1 MAGIKTPLSSLGSEF
16 AGLTPEISRPS
27 SVAGDKRSLV
37 VSYESVETRIT
48 LSASQFG
55 LASQLWKLFT
65 EGLPSSIPVNDL
77 SIKEGLVAEFI
88 HFCTMRSSD
97 ETDTDD
103 AATTLQLLES
113 LLEAFDQDILGGND
127 IHSAVFNQDIQRKNP
142 IIKTYFAAMGA
153 LSRKPK
159 HQPSLLL
166 QSATD
171 GPSRI
176 YALFGGQGNDEK
188 YFDDLKDT
196 YNTYTDILRRWVFSG
211 ARLLEN
217 LAAGADVKTHF
228 RNGFS
233 LMDWLE
239 KPDSEPQSS
248 YLLSAPVS
256 MPLIGLLQISHFIVA
271 CQNMGLSPR
280 EMHSHLSGVT
290 GHSQGIVVAM
300 VTSISDTWEDF
311 HRYALDALRIL
322 FYIACRSHET
332 YPPQFIPESIRQ
344 DAEDNGEGV
353 PSPMLRVRNLRHEQ
367 LQKIIDKVNSYLPT
381 ESHVAISLFNGP
393 QNLVV
398 TGPPLSLYGL
408 SRHLRGLKPSKTSRE
423 AHIPASKRK
432 PKIDHRFLPI
442 TAPFHSTYLEE
453 VASLVVHDLGDLKI
467 TGSQL
472 RIPLYATTDGHDM
485 RVHRDRNLIPEI
497 VSMIAHEPVH
507 WEKATTF
514 PEATH
519 MIDFGPGGSAGVGV
533 VTMHNKTGQG
543 VRLLLGSSMKHSEE
557 YGNKGEIFNRDP
569 EYSVVYA
576 ENWAET
582 YKPRLIRDTSNNI
595 IVHTKFSQLLGLPPI
610 MVAGMTPTTVPWDF
624 VSATMNAGYHIE
636 LAGGGYYNKASM
648 EEAIN
653 KIVQNGIPGRGVTC
667 NIIYASPNSVRWQIP
682 MLQELRA
689 KGVPIDGIA
698 IGAGVPSVDVANEY
712 IETLGL
718 KHIAFKPGSVEAI
731 QQVIDIARENKSFPV
746 MLQWTGGRGGGHHS
760 YEDFHQPILE
770 MYGRIRSCKNIILV
784 AGSGFG
790 GAEDTL
796 PYLTGEWTKGFNVA
810 SPMPFDGILLGS
822 RVMTVKEAHTSNE
835 AKQLIVNIPGVDDA
849 AWDQTYTR
857 PTGGIITV
865 RSEMGEPIHKI
876 ATRGVLFWAEM
887 DRTVF
892 SIADKK
898 ARVVF
903 LKENKQR
910 IIDGLNSDF
919 QKVWF
924 GRHENGYACELSEM
938 TLAGVVKRMAELL
951 YVKHQARWVHHG
963 LQQLTFNF
971 LQWVEDIVS
980 DATDVTKPRFWQSVG
995 QIDEP
1000 FMAIEKF
1007 LISYPKAA
1015 SQLMDTSS
1023 IQMFLHLCRR
1033 RGQKPVPFIPVL
1045 DEEFE
1050 VWFKKDS
1057 LWQSEDVQA
1066 VPGQDVGRTCILHGP
1081 VAAKHSKIANEPI
1094 KNLLDNINSKWVKA
1108 LAENGYDEDQPQ
1120 TPLTEDG
1127 LSYIPSEISLTRT
1140 YDPLLLSDEIP
1151 STENWMARLAGTQK
1165 GWRQALF
1172 SRKTIVQG
1180 YSLVEN
1186 PIQRVFAPR
1195 EGICVEV
1202 EENTSSEQCV
1212 VRLFERES
1220 KCSSQTLVVE
1230 VRAVEQGLI
1239 KAILFESRT
1248 FTGTPA
1254 GLELLFSYHPEIPF
1268 APIREVVSDK
1278 IDRVKDFYHQLWFG
1292 EPLSS
1297 AGDLS
1302 QDDEFHGDAV
1312 TVTAED
1318 IKKFTQCVGSL
1329 SAAAG
1334 RSKSQKVIAPMDYA
1348 IVVAWKSVMKPLFAK
1363 TISGNLM
1370 KLVHLSNEFRTLASS
1385 PMQEGDIL
1393 SSRAHIRAILNED
1406 SGKIV
1411 EVVSIISR
1419 DGVDAVEVVSRFM
1432 YRGSYDDYNTAF
1444 QQVKEPKVEL
1454 HLQSTKDVAVL
1465 HSKPW
1470 FTPNN
1475 PDLDLRGFK
1484 LTFEL
1489 ETHLQFQSKSVYR
1502 QLRCFGPVFGRSP
1515 AGETIEL
1522 AYVNH
1527 TVGVSYS
1534 NPIMDYLKRYGTLVE
1549 QPVLFQSPVTLGGG
1563 EIQFHSPPS
1572 NEEYA
1577 VVSGDYNP
1585 IHVSPTFAAYAEL
1598 PDTITHGMH
1607 MSAKV
1612 RSLLEQLTVADGS
1625 RGFRSY
1631 QCNFVG
1637 MVLPEDDVELVLQH
1651 IGMVNGRKLVH
1662 AEARR
1667 AGTGDKLVVAE
1678 AEIEQPSTAF
1688 LFTGQGSQERGMG
1701 MDLYA
1706 SSPAARKVWDL
1717 ADKHFLENFGFRITD
1732 IVRKDPKELK
1742 IHFGGSRG
1750 RAIRENYMALRCEM
1764 IHADGRTTSE
1774 KIFKGITED
1783 SKSHTFHSSVGLLS
1797 STQFTQPALTL
1808 MEKAI
1813 IEDMKNKGLLADNCS
1828 FAGHSLGEYS
1838 ALTAIAEIMPIE
1850 SLVSVVFYRG
1860 LTMQMAVE
1868 RDEQGRSNFS
1878 MCAVDPSRLSKT
1890 FTEDRL
1896 RYLVSLI
1903 ASETGWL
1910 LEIVNYNVANSQY
1923 VCAGDLRALDTL
1935 TTIINKISQ
1944 NQPRFQALLGPQT
1957 LPVEELRSSVVETL
1971 QHSASLSKTKPQPIQ
1986 LQRGVATVPLKGI
1999 DVPFHSSFLSPGIN
2013 AFRAC
2018 LYKYI
2023 DRETLDA
2030 DRLVGKYIPN
2040 LTARPFEVTEEYFR
2054 HVFRLTKSPVV
2065 AKVLSEWKD
2074 YMDVE
2079 RGVERIARP
2088 GVVVGA

>member
-1 MAGIKTPLSSLGSEF
+1 MTGIKTPLSSLGSEF

-37 VSYESVETRIT
+37 ASYESVDTRIT
-48 LSASQFG
+48 LAASQFAVG
-55 LASQLWKLFT
+55 SQLWKQFS
-65 EGLPSSIPVNDL
+65 EGLPSSTPVNDI

-88 HFCTMRSSD
+88 HFCTTRSSD
-97 ETDTDD
+97 DTDIDD
-103 AATTLQLLES
+103 AATTLHFLETLLD
-113 LLEAFDQDILGGND
+113 AFEQDCLGGND
-127 IHSAVFNQDIQRKNP
+127 VHAAVSNRDIQQKSP

-153 LSRKPK
+153 LSRKPR
-159 HQPSLLL
+159 HQRSLLL

-188 YFDDLKDT
+188 YFDDLKET
-196 YNTYTDILRRWVFSG
+196 YHTYTDILRRWVFSG
-211 ARLLEN
+211 ARLLQD
-217 LAAGADVKTHF
+217 LAAKPDVKRHF
-228 RNGFS
+228 RSGFS

-239 KPDSEPQSS
+239 KPGSEPESS

-256 MPLIGLLQISHFIVA
+256 MPLIGLLQICHFIVA
-271 CQNMGLSPR
+271 CQTMGLSPR
-280 EMHSHLSGVT
+280 EMHAHLSGVT
-290 GHSQGIVVAM
+290 GHSQGIVLAM

-344 DAEDNGEGV
+344 DAEDNGEGAL
-353 PSPMLRVRNLRHEQ
+353 SPMLRVRNLRYGQ

-381 ESHVAISLFNGP
+381 ESHVAVSLFNGP
-393 QNLVV
+393 TNLVV
-398 TGPPLSLYGL
+398 AGPPLSLYGL

-423 AHIPASKRK
+423 AQMAASKRR

-453 VASLVVHDLGDLKI
+453 VTAMVVHDLGDLNI
-467 TGSQL
+467 TGDQL

-485 RVHRDRNLIPEI
+485 RIHADRNLIPEI
-497 VSMIAHEPVH
+497 VRMIAHEPVH
-507 WEKATTF
+507 WEKATAF

-533 VTMHNKTGQG
+533 ATMHNKAGQG
-543 VRLLLGSSMKHSEE
+543 VRLILGASMRQSEE
-557 YGNKGEIFNRDP
+557 YGNKGELFNHDP
-569 EYSVVYA
+569 DYPVVYA

-582 YKPRLIRDTSNNI
+582 YKPRLTRDASNGA
-595 IVHTKFSQLLGLPPI
+595 IVQTKFTELLGLPPI

-636 LAGGGYYNKASM
+636 LAGGGYYNKVAM

-653 KIVQNGIPGRGVTC
+653 KIVHNGVPGRGVTC

-718 KHIAFKPGSVEAI
+718 RHIAFKPGSAEAI
-731 QQVIDIARENKSFPV
+731 QQVIDIARENMSFPI

-760 YEDFHQPILE
+760 YEDFHEPILE
-770 MYGRIRSCKNIILV
+770 MYARIRSCKNIILV

-790 GAEDTL
+790 GADDTL
-796 PYLTGEWTKGFNVA
+796 PYLTGEWTKAFNAA
-810 SPMPFDGILLGS
+810 SLMPFDGILLGS
-822 RVMTVKEAHTSNE
+822 RVMTVKEAHTSIE
-835 AKQLIVNIPGVDDA
+835 AKQLIVDIPGVDDA
-849 AWDQTYTR
+849 VWDQTYTR

-892 SIADKK
+892 SIADKT
-898 ARVVF
+898 ARVAF
-903 LKENKQR
+903 LQENRQR
-910 IIDGLNSDF
+910 VIDGLNKDF

-924 GRHENGYACELSEM
+924 GRDANGNACELSEM

-951 YVKHQARWVHHG
+951 YVKHQARWVHHS
-963 LQQLTFNF
+963 LQQLSFDF
-971 LQWVEDIVS
+971 LQWVEDVVS
-980 DATDVTKPRFWQSVG
+980 DSTDVSTPRFWLSVE
-995 QIDEP
+995 QIHEP
-1000 FMAIEKF
+1000 FLAIEKF
-1007 LISYPKAA
+1007 LTSYPKAV
-1015 SQLMDTSS
+1015 SQLMDTPS

-1066 VPGQDVGRTCILHGP
+1066 VPSQDVGRTCILHGP
-1081 VAAKHSKIANEPI
+1081 VAAKHTKMADEPI
-1094 KNLLDNINSKWVKA
+1094 KNLLDSIHAQWVKA
-1108 LAENGYDEDQPQ
+1108 LIEGGYDEDQPQ

-1127 LSYIPSEISLTRT
+1127 MAELPSEISLTRT
-1140 YDPLLLSDEIP
+1140 YEPLALDEEMP
-1151 STENWMARLAGTQK
+1151 STEDWMARLAGTQK
-1165 GWRQALF
+1165 GWRQTLF
-1172 SRKTIVQG
+1172 CQKTIVQG

-1195 EGICVEV
+1195 EGIYVEV
-1202 EENTSSEQCV
+1202 EESTSAEQCI
-1212 VRLFERES
+1212 VRLFERS
-1220 KCSSQTLVVE
+1220 PDSLTQTPVVE
-1230 VRAVEQGLI
+1230 VRLTERDLI
-1239 KAILFESRT
+1239 KATLFESRT
-1248 FTGTPA
+1248 FTGAPA
-1254 GLELLFSYHPEIPF
+1254 GLELLFSHHPEFPF
-1268 APIREVVSDK
+1268 APIREVISDK

-1292 EPLSS
+1292 EPLTS

-1302 QDDEFHGDAV
+1302 QGDVFHGDAV
-1312 TVTAED
+1312 TLTAAE
-1318 IKKFTQCVGSL
+1318 IKDFSHCVGRL
-1329 SAAAG
+1329 SVSG
-1334 RSKSQKVIAPMDYA
+1334 VRSKSQKLTAPMDYA

-1370 KLVHLSNEFRTLASS
+1370 KLVHLSNGFRQLASS
-1385 PMQEGDIL
+1385 PPMQEGDVL

-1411 EVVSIISR
+1411 EVISVISR
-1419 DGVDAVEVVSRFM
+1419 DGADILEIVSRFM

-1444 QQVKEPKVEL
+1444 QQLKEPKVEL
-1454 HLQSTKDVAVL
+1454 HLASTRDVAVL
-1465 HSKPW
+1465 RSKPW

-1489 ETHLQFQSKSVYR
+1489 ETHVQFQSKSVYS
-1502 QLRCFGPVFGRSP
+1502 QQRCFGAVFGRSP
-1515 AGETIEL
+1515 TGETIEL

-1527 TVGVSYS
+1527 TIGVSTS
-1534 NPIMDYLKRYGTLVE
+1534 NPIMDYLKRHGTLVE
-1549 QPVLFQSPVTLGGG
+1549 QPVLFQSPITLGGG
-1563 EIQFHSPPS
+1563 EIQFHSPSS

-1577 VVSGDYNP
+1577 LVSGDYNP

-1612 RSLLEQLTVADGS
+1612 RSLLEQLTCPDTS
-1625 RGFRSY
+1625 RGFCSY

-1637 MVLPEDDVELVLQH
+1637 MVLPGDDVELVLQH
-1651 IGMVNGRKLVH
+1651 LGMVNGRKLVH

-1667 AGTGDKLVVAE
+1667 AGTGDKLIVAE

-1688 LFTGQGSQERGMG
+1688 LFTGQGSQEKGMG

-1717 ADKHFLENFGFRITD
+1717 ADAHFLENFGFRITD
-1732 IVRKDPKELK
+1732 IVRNDPKELK

-1774 KIFKGITED
+1774 KIFKDITEE
-1783 SKSHTFHSSVGLLS
+1783 SKSHTFRSSGGLLS

-1813 IEDMKNKGLLADNCS
+1813 IEDMKANGLLADNCS

-1890 FTEDRL
+1890 FNEERL
-1896 RYLVSLI
+1896 RYLVALV

-1935 TTIINKISQ
+1935 SSLINELKRRPTEFQPLLAGTHPITTHTSTIL
-1944 NQPRFQALLGPQT
+1944 PT
-1957 LPVEELRSSVVETL
+1957 LH
-1971 QHSASLSKTKPQPIQ
+1971 QCASASKSKPQPIQ
-1986 LQRGVATVPLKGI
+1986 LTRGIATVPLRGI
-1999 DVPFHSSFLSPGIN
+1999 DVPFHSSFLSPGIT

-2030 DRLVGKYIPN
+2030 ERLVGKYIPN

-2054 HVFRLTKSPVV
+2054 NVFRLTKSPVTGR
-2065 AKVLSEWKD
+2065 VLSEWRD
-2074 YMDVE
+2074 YLDVE
-2079 RGVERIARP
+2079 RGVERVKGM
-2088 GVVVGA
+2088 GVVVGV